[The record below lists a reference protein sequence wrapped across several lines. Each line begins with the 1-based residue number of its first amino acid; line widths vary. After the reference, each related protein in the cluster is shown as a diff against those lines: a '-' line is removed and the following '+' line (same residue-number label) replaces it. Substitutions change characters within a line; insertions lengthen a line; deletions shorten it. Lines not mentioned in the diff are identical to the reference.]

1 MLGVAGTVL
10 SVLDLIIAGT
20 LTYERIKELRQRIA
34 DMQAEGRDP
43 TAEELMDIL
52 DGIAVSTADIVAAD
66 DRLNP

>member
-1 MLGVAGTVL
+1 MGTASTIL

-43 TAEELMDIL
+43 TADELTALL
-52 DGIAVSTADIVAAD
+52 DEIASATADIVAAD
-66 DRLNP
+66 ERLGG